1 MKKKA
6 FLMNGKRLLSFVL
19 AVLMVC
25 TLIPATDV
33 TKVYAAEGDTST
45 EPVIQGNGTKDDPY
59 QIGTADQLYWFAA
72 LLDGRDGI
80 TQNLNANAVLIA
92 DITVNEG
99 VLDADGNLASDTS
112 GFVTW
117 TPPCKDAGRSDKA
130 YQGTFDGKG
139 HTILGLYAP
148 DTTAKCAFIGS
159 CDGTIRN
166 LGITDSFF
174 GSSKTRQT
182 GTFVGY
188 GYPKCVIENC
198 FSTSVVEGD
207 EECGGIAAK
216 NTGTTKGCYFAGKIS
231 VNNYYSDAI
240 TTYGTKENCYYLD
253 TCGFKSVNSENDDRA
268 KTAEQFASGEV
279 CYLLNNGVTDGTQ
292 AWYQMID
299 NENPDA
305 FPKYEGLTIG
315 YDEANQRYFGYCSGE
330 HVWVKEKDIDPTCT
344 EGGYIVYKCSKCG
357 GTKTEPD
364 NGKPALGHSCTED
377 GRCTRCGSFQALQPK
392 NGDGT
397 AEDPYQLVNYSNLVW
412 FGQQVDSGALYINAI
427 LAADITANENL
438 LDADGNVK
446 GTPEYTWTP
455 ICNKSEFYQGTFD
468 GKGHTISGLYAP
480 DTSESKKCGFIGLCN
495 GTIKN
500 LGITDSFFGGS
511 GIFVG
516 TFVGNGS
523 GECVIE
529 NCFSSAVV
537 QADYLCG
544 GIAGMTYGTIRNCY
558 FAGKISVEDTSHNN
572 ENAIAN
578 DNNNHGTLENCY
590 YLDTCG
596 LTSERAKAKTAEQFA
611 SGEVCYLLNNGVTDG
626 TQAWF
631 QTINIEGGDDF
642 PKFHGLTVGYDEKK
656 TPKYF
661 NYCSGEHTWNS
672 EPVSVIAPTC
682 TDCGYNVY
690 KCSKCGAKKTESNG
704 EKALGHN
711 CSDDGI
717 CIRCG
722 SFQGVQPKNGDGTKE
737 NPYQLANYSNL
748 VWFGQQVDKGYNRI
762 NAILTADITAN
773 ENLLDA
779 EGNVTGTPAYIWTPI
794 CKAAN
799 SRTIYRGT
807 FDGNGHTISGLYVP
821 ELSSLDD
828 CGFFGRC
835 GGTIKNLG
843 ITDSLFEK
851 SISLNDCATGT
862 FVGHGDSLCIIENC
876 FSFSAIKGSKSSGGI
891 AGITSGTIRN
901 CYFAG
906 IFLRNGD
913 AIASEY
919 DNYGTLKNCYYL
931 DTCGMTSERAV
942 SKTAEQ
948 FASGEV
954 AFLLQ
959 DGQTDTVWG
968 QNLAEGESRQNYPVP
983 DGKFRVYY
991 NEIYTGCEGKPGD
1004 VTYAYSNDDLSHVYA
1019 EHTDADNDG
1028 RCDICSNFMDGI
1040 GAGLAGYSLILDGSV
1055 GVNFYMELSDA
1066 VLADDTAY
1074 MEFTLPSGEV
1084 SKVPLDK
1091 NNSEVISDKTYYK
1104 FKCQVNAAG
1113 MTDTIKA
1120 QLKSNAGNS
1129 KVYEYTVK
1137 EYSDYLFANKE
1148 NNVEFA
1154 KAYDLIKAMVNYGS
1168 YAQIYADYHTDRLAV
1183 GDKSD
1188 LTSVEDVTIGEEYKY
1203 TISGESVNANVTFAG
1218 ASLTL
1223 LSTTTLRMYFKL
1235 TDVDADNVTFTYHG
1249 IDFDKTKSG
1258 DYYYVDIVGI
1268 PADKLDD
1275 DCEVRVTVDNNTTF
1289 EVTYNPMAY
1298 CYNVINRETTETR
1311 TDALKNLIKAM
1322 VIYNQAADAYVA
1334 TIRR

>member
-139 HTILGLYAP
+139 HTIRGLYAP

-216 NTGTTKGCYFAGKIS
+216 NNGTTKGCYFAGKIS

-253 TCGFKSVNSENDDRA
+253 TCGFKAENDDRA

-537 QADYLCG
+537 QAAYLCG

-578 DNNNHGTLENCY
+578 DNNNHGTLE
-590 YLDTCG
+590 
-596 LTSERAKAKTAEQFA
+596 
-611 SGEVCYLLNNGVTDG
+611 
-626 TQAWF
+626 
-631 QTINIEGGDDF
+631 
-642 PKFHGLTVGYDEKK
+642 
-656 TPKYF
+656 
-661 NYCSGEHTWNS
+661 
-672 EPVSVIAPTC
+672 
-682 TDCGYNVY
+682 
-690 KCSKCGAKKTESNG
+690 
-704 EKALGHN
+704 
-711 CSDDGI
+711 
-717 CIRCG
+717 
-722 SFQGVQPKNGDGTKE
+722 
-737 NPYQLANYSNL
+737 
-748 VWFGQQVDKGYNRI
+748 
-762 NAILTADITAN
+762 
-773 ENLLDA
+773 
-779 EGNVTGTPAYIWTPI
+779 
-794 CKAAN
+794 
-799 SRTIYRGT
+799 
-807 FDGNGHTISGLYVP
+807 
-821 ELSSLDD
+821 
-828 CGFFGRC
+828 
-835 GGTIKNLG
+835 
-843 ITDSLFEK
+843 
-851 SISLNDCATGT
+851 
-862 FVGHGDSLCIIENC
+862 
-876 FSFSAIKGSKSSGGI
+876 
-891 AGITSGTIRN
+891 
-901 CYFAG
+901 
-906 IFLRNGD
+906 
-913 AIASEY
+913 
-919 DNYGTLKNCYYL
+919 NCYYL

>member
-611 SGEVCYLLNNGVTDG
+611 SGEV
-626 TQAWF
+626 
-631 QTINIEGGDDF
+631 
-642 PKFHGLTVGYDEKK
+642 
-656 TPKYF
+656 
-661 NYCSGEHTWNS
+661 
-672 EPVSVIAPTC
+672 
-682 TDCGYNVY
+682 
-690 KCSKCGAKKTESNG
+690 
-704 EKALGHN
+704 
-711 CSDDGI
+711 
-717 CIRCG
+717 
-722 SFQGVQPKNGDGTKE
+722 
-737 NPYQLANYSNL
+737 
-748 VWFGQQVDKGYNRI
+748 
-762 NAILTADITAN
+762 
-773 ENLLDA
+773 
-779 EGNVTGTPAYIWTPI
+779 
-794 CKAAN
+794 
-799 SRTIYRGT
+799 
-807 FDGNGHTISGLYVP
+807 
-821 ELSSLDD
+821 
-828 CGFFGRC
+828 
-835 GGTIKNLG
+835 
-843 ITDSLFEK
+843 
-851 SISLNDCATGT
+851 
-862 FVGHGDSLCIIENC
+862 
-876 FSFSAIKGSKSSGGI
+876 
-891 AGITSGTIRN
+891 
-901 CYFAG
+901 
-906 IFLRNGD
+906 
-913 AIASEY
+913 
-919 DNYGTLKNCYYL
+919 
-931 DTCGMTSERAV
+931 
-942 SKTAEQ
+942 
-948 FASGEV
+948 

>member
-139 HTILGLYAP
+139 HTIRGLYAP

-216 NTGTTKGCYFAGKIS
+216 NNGTTKGCYFAGKIS

-253 TCGFKSVNSENDDRA
+253 TCGFKAENDDRA

-523 GECVIE
+523 GKCVIE

-537 QADYLCG
+537 QAAYLCG
-544 GIAGMTYGTIRNCY
+544 EIAGMTYGTIRNCY

-596 LTSERAKAKTAEQFA
+596 LTSERAKA
-611 SGEVCYLLNNGVTDG
+611 
-626 TQAWF
+626 
-631 QTINIEGGDDF
+631 
-642 PKFHGLTVGYDEKK
+642 
-656 TPKYF
+656 
-661 NYCSGEHTWNS
+661 
-672 EPVSVIAPTC
+672 
-682 TDCGYNVY
+682 
-690 KCSKCGAKKTESNG
+690 
-704 EKALGHN
+704 
-711 CSDDGI
+711 
-717 CIRCG
+717 
-722 SFQGVQPKNGDGTKE
+722 
-737 NPYQLANYSNL
+737 
-748 VWFGQQVDKGYNRI
+748 
-762 NAILTADITAN
+762 
-773 ENLLDA
+773 
-779 EGNVTGTPAYIWTPI
+779 
-794 CKAAN
+794 
-799 SRTIYRGT
+799 
-807 FDGNGHTISGLYVP
+807 
-821 ELSSLDD
+821 
-828 CGFFGRC
+828 
-835 GGTIKNLG
+835 
-843 ITDSLFEK
+843 
-851 SISLNDCATGT
+851 
-862 FVGHGDSLCIIENC
+862 
-876 FSFSAIKGSKSSGGI
+876 
-891 AGITSGTIRN
+891 
-901 CYFAG
+901 
-906 IFLRNGD
+906 
-913 AIASEY
+913 
-919 DNYGTLKNCYYL
+919 
-931 DTCGMTSERAV
+931 
-942 SKTAEQ
+942 KTAEQ

-1258 DYYYVDIVGI
+1258 DYYYIDIVGI

>member
-99 VLDADGNLASDTS
+99 VLDADGNLVSDTS

-139 HTILGLYAP
+139 HTIRGLYAP

-216 NTGTTKGCYFAGKIS
+216 NNGTTKGCYFAGKIS

-516 TFVGNGS
+516 TFVGNGR

-537 QADYLCG
+537 QAAYLCG

-611 SGEVCYLLNNGVTDG
+611 SG
-626 TQAWF
+626 Q
-631 QTINIEGGDDF
+631 
-642 PKFHGLTVGYDEKK
+642 
-656 TPKYF
+656 
-661 NYCSGEHTWNS
+661 
-672 EPVSVIAPTC
+672 
-682 TDCGYNVY
+682 
-690 KCSKCGAKKTESNG
+690 
-704 EKALGHN
+704 
-711 CSDDGI
+711 
-717 CIRCG
+717 
-722 SFQGVQPKNGDGTKE
+722 
-737 NPYQLANYSNL
+737 
-748 VWFGQQVDKGYNRI
+748 
-762 NAILTADITAN
+762 
-773 ENLLDA
+773 
-779 EGNVTGTPAYIWTPI
+779 
-794 CKAAN
+794 
-799 SRTIYRGT
+799 
-807 FDGNGHTISGLYVP
+807 
-821 ELSSLDD
+821 
-828 CGFFGRC
+828 
-835 GGTIKNLG
+835 
-843 ITDSLFEK
+843 
-851 SISLNDCATGT
+851 
-862 FVGHGDSLCIIENC
+862 
-876 FSFSAIKGSKSSGGI
+876 
-891 AGITSGTIRN
+891 
-901 CYFAG
+901 
-906 IFLRNGD
+906 
-913 AIASEY
+913 
-919 DNYGTLKNCYYL
+919 
-931 DTCGMTSERAV
+931 
-942 SKTAEQ
+942 
-948 FASGEV
+948 V

>member
-139 HTILGLYAP
+139 HTIRGLYAP

-216 NTGTTKGCYFAGKIS
+216 NNGTTKGCYFAGKIS

-253 TCGFKSVNSENDDRA
+253 TCGFKAENDDRA

-523 GECVIE
+523 GKCVIE

-537 QADYLCG
+537 QAAYLCG

-596 LTSERAKAKTAEQFA
+596 LTSERAKA
-611 SGEVCYLLNNGVTDG
+611 
-626 TQAWF
+626 
-631 QTINIEGGDDF
+631 
-642 PKFHGLTVGYDEKK
+642 
-656 TPKYF
+656 
-661 NYCSGEHTWNS
+661 
-672 EPVSVIAPTC
+672 
-682 TDCGYNVY
+682 
-690 KCSKCGAKKTESNG
+690 
-704 EKALGHN
+704 
-711 CSDDGI
+711 
-717 CIRCG
+717 
-722 SFQGVQPKNGDGTKE
+722 
-737 NPYQLANYSNL
+737 
-748 VWFGQQVDKGYNRI
+748 
-762 NAILTADITAN
+762 
-773 ENLLDA
+773 
-779 EGNVTGTPAYIWTPI
+779 
-794 CKAAN
+794 
-799 SRTIYRGT
+799 
-807 FDGNGHTISGLYVP
+807 
-821 ELSSLDD
+821 
-828 CGFFGRC
+828 
-835 GGTIKNLG
+835 
-843 ITDSLFEK
+843 
-851 SISLNDCATGT
+851 
-862 FVGHGDSLCIIENC
+862 
-876 FSFSAIKGSKSSGGI
+876 
-891 AGITSGTIRN
+891 
-901 CYFAG
+901 
-906 IFLRNGD
+906 
-913 AIASEY
+913 
-919 DNYGTLKNCYYL
+919 
-931 DTCGMTSERAV
+931 
-942 SKTAEQ
+942 KTAEQ

-1203 TISGESVNANVTFAG
+1203 IISGESVNANVTFAG

>member
-139 HTILGLYAP
+139 HTIRGLYAP

-268 KTAEQFASGEV
+268 KSAEQFASGEV

-537 QADYLCG
+537 QAAYLCG

-596 LTSERAKAKTAEQFA
+596 LTSERAKA
-611 SGEVCYLLNNGVTDG
+611 
-626 TQAWF
+626 
-631 QTINIEGGDDF
+631 
-642 PKFHGLTVGYDEKK
+642 
-656 TPKYF
+656 
-661 NYCSGEHTWNS
+661 
-672 EPVSVIAPTC
+672 
-682 TDCGYNVY
+682 
-690 KCSKCGAKKTESNG
+690 
-704 EKALGHN
+704 
-711 CSDDGI
+711 
-717 CIRCG
+717 
-722 SFQGVQPKNGDGTKE
+722 
-737 NPYQLANYSNL
+737 
-748 VWFGQQVDKGYNRI
+748 
-762 NAILTADITAN
+762 
-773 ENLLDA
+773 
-779 EGNVTGTPAYIWTPI
+779 
-794 CKAAN
+794 
-799 SRTIYRGT
+799 
-807 FDGNGHTISGLYVP
+807 
-821 ELSSLDD
+821 
-828 CGFFGRC
+828 
-835 GGTIKNLG
+835 
-843 ITDSLFEK
+843 
-851 SISLNDCATGT
+851 
-862 FVGHGDSLCIIENC
+862 
-876 FSFSAIKGSKSSGGI
+876 
-891 AGITSGTIRN
+891 
-901 CYFAG
+901 
-906 IFLRNGD
+906 
-913 AIASEY
+913 
-919 DNYGTLKNCYYL
+919 
-931 DTCGMTSERAV
+931 
-942 SKTAEQ
+942 KTAEQ

-1040 GAGLAGYSLILDGSV
+1040 GAGLA
-1055 GVNFYMELSDA
+1055 
-1066 VLADDTAY
+1066 
-1074 MEFTLPSGEV
+1074 
-1084 SKVPLDK
+1084 
-1091 NNSEVISDKTYYK
+1091 
-1104 FKCQVNAAG
+1104 
-1113 MTDTIKA
+1113 
-1120 QLKSNAGNS
+1120 
-1129 KVYEYTVK
+1129 
-1137 EYSDYLFANKE
+1137 
-1148 NNVEFA
+1148 
-1154 KAYDLIKAMVNYGS
+1154 
-1168 YAQIYADYHTDRLAV
+1168 
-1183 GDKSD
+1183 
-1188 LTSVEDVTIGEEYKY
+1188 
-1203 TISGESVNANVTFAG
+1203 
-1218 ASLTL
+1218 
-1223 LSTTTLRMYFKL
+1223 
-1235 TDVDADNVTFTYHG
+1235 
-1249 IDFDKTKSG
+1249 
-1258 DYYYVDIVGI
+1258 
-1268 PADKLDD
+1268 
-1275 DCEVRVTVDNNTTF
+1275 
-1289 EVTYNPMAY
+1289 
-1298 CYNVINRETTETR
+1298 
-1311 TDALKNLIKAM
+1311 
-1322 VIYNQAADAYVA
+1322 
-1334 TIRR
+1334 

>member
-139 HTILGLYAP
+139 HTIRGLYAP

-516 TFVGNGS
+516 TFVGNGR

-537 QADYLCG
+537 QAAYLCG

-596 LTSERAKAKTAEQFA
+596 LTSERAKA
-611 SGEVCYLLNNGVTDG
+611 
-626 TQAWF
+626 
-631 QTINIEGGDDF
+631 
-642 PKFHGLTVGYDEKK
+642 
-656 TPKYF
+656 
-661 NYCSGEHTWNS
+661 
-672 EPVSVIAPTC
+672 
-682 TDCGYNVY
+682 
-690 KCSKCGAKKTESNG
+690 
-704 EKALGHN
+704 
-711 CSDDGI
+711 
-717 CIRCG
+717 
-722 SFQGVQPKNGDGTKE
+722 
-737 NPYQLANYSNL
+737 
-748 VWFGQQVDKGYNRI
+748 
-762 NAILTADITAN
+762 
-773 ENLLDA
+773 
-779 EGNVTGTPAYIWTPI
+779 
-794 CKAAN
+794 
-799 SRTIYRGT
+799 
-807 FDGNGHTISGLYVP
+807 
-821 ELSSLDD
+821 
-828 CGFFGRC
+828 
-835 GGTIKNLG
+835 
-843 ITDSLFEK
+843 
-851 SISLNDCATGT
+851 
-862 FVGHGDSLCIIENC
+862 
-876 FSFSAIKGSKSSGGI
+876 
-891 AGITSGTIRN
+891 
-901 CYFAG
+901 
-906 IFLRNGD
+906 
-913 AIASEY
+913 
-919 DNYGTLKNCYYL
+919 
-931 DTCGMTSERAV
+931 
-942 SKTAEQ
+942 KTAEQ

>member
-33 TKVYAAEGDTST
+33 TKVCAAEGDTST

-139 HTILGLYAP
+139 HTIRGLYAP

-159 CDGTIRN
+159 CDGAIRN

-240 TTYGTKENCYYLD
+240 ATYGTKENCYYLD
-253 TCGFKSVNSENDDRA
+253 TCGFTAENDDRA

-330 HVWVKEKDIDPTCT
+330 HVWVKEKDIAPTCT

-357 GTKTEPD
+357 GTKTESD

-392 NGDGT
+392 SGDGT

-537 QADYLCG
+537 QAGYLCG

-558 FAGKISVEDTSHNN
+558 FAGKISVEDTSRNN

-596 LTSERAKAKTAEQFA
+596 LTSERAKA
-611 SGEVCYLLNNGVTDG
+611 
-626 TQAWF
+626 
-631 QTINIEGGDDF
+631 
-642 PKFHGLTVGYDEKK
+642 
-656 TPKYF
+656 
-661 NYCSGEHTWNS
+661 
-672 EPVSVIAPTC
+672 
-682 TDCGYNVY
+682 
-690 KCSKCGAKKTESNG
+690 
-704 EKALGHN
+704 
-711 CSDDGI
+711 
-717 CIRCG
+717 
-722 SFQGVQPKNGDGTKE
+722 
-737 NPYQLANYSNL
+737 
-748 VWFGQQVDKGYNRI
+748 
-762 NAILTADITAN
+762 
-773 ENLLDA
+773 
-779 EGNVTGTPAYIWTPI
+779 
-794 CKAAN
+794 
-799 SRTIYRGT
+799 
-807 FDGNGHTISGLYVP
+807 
-821 ELSSLDD
+821 
-828 CGFFGRC
+828 
-835 GGTIKNLG
+835 
-843 ITDSLFEK
+843 
-851 SISLNDCATGT
+851 
-862 FVGHGDSLCIIENC
+862 
-876 FSFSAIKGSKSSGGI
+876 
-891 AGITSGTIRN
+891 
-901 CYFAG
+901 
-906 IFLRNGD
+906 
-913 AIASEY
+913 
-919 DNYGTLKNCYYL
+919 
-931 DTCGMTSERAV
+931 
-942 SKTAEQ
+942 KTAEQ

-1154 KAYDLIKAMVNYGS
+1154 KSYDLIKAMVNYGS

>member
-139 HTILGLYAP
+139 HTIRGLYAP

-240 TTYGTKENCYYLD
+240 ATYGTKENCYYLD
-253 TCGFKSVNSENDDRA
+253 TCGFTAENDDRA

-364 NGKPALGHSCTED
+364 NGKPALGHSCRED

-537 QADYLCG
+537 QAAYLCG

-558 FAGKISVEDTSHNN
+558 FAGKISVEDTSRNN

-596 LTSERAKAKTAEQFA
+596 LTSERA
-611 SGEVCYLLNNGVTDG
+611 G
-626 TQAWF
+626 
-631 QTINIEGGDDF
+631 
-642 PKFHGLTVGYDEKK
+642 
-656 TPKYF
+656 
-661 NYCSGEHTWNS
+661 
-672 EPVSVIAPTC
+672 
-682 TDCGYNVY
+682 
-690 KCSKCGAKKTESNG
+690 
-704 EKALGHN
+704 
-711 CSDDGI
+711 
-717 CIRCG
+717 
-722 SFQGVQPKNGDGTKE
+722 
-737 NPYQLANYSNL
+737 
-748 VWFGQQVDKGYNRI
+748 
-762 NAILTADITAN
+762 
-773 ENLLDA
+773 
-779 EGNVTGTPAYIWTPI
+779 
-794 CKAAN
+794 
-799 SRTIYRGT
+799 
-807 FDGNGHTISGLYVP
+807 
-821 ELSSLDD
+821 
-828 CGFFGRC
+828 
-835 GGTIKNLG
+835 
-843 ITDSLFEK
+843 
-851 SISLNDCATGT
+851 
-862 FVGHGDSLCIIENC
+862 
-876 FSFSAIKGSKSSGGI
+876 
-891 AGITSGTIRN
+891 
-901 CYFAG
+901 
-906 IFLRNGD
+906 
-913 AIASEY
+913 
-919 DNYGTLKNCYYL
+919 
-931 DTCGMTSERAV
+931 

-1311 TDALKNLIKAM
+1311 TYALKNLIKAM

>member
-279 CYLLNNGVTDGTQ
+279 CYLLNNGVMDGTQ

-596 LTSERAKAKTAEQFA
+596 LTSERA
-611 SGEVCYLLNNGVTDG
+611 G
-626 TQAWF
+626 
-631 QTINIEGGDDF
+631 
-642 PKFHGLTVGYDEKK
+642 
-656 TPKYF
+656 
-661 NYCSGEHTWNS
+661 
-672 EPVSVIAPTC
+672 
-682 TDCGYNVY
+682 
-690 KCSKCGAKKTESNG
+690 
-704 EKALGHN
+704 
-711 CSDDGI
+711 
-717 CIRCG
+717 
-722 SFQGVQPKNGDGTKE
+722 
-737 NPYQLANYSNL
+737 
-748 VWFGQQVDKGYNRI
+748 
-762 NAILTADITAN
+762 
-773 ENLLDA
+773 
-779 EGNVTGTPAYIWTPI
+779 
-794 CKAAN
+794 
-799 SRTIYRGT
+799 
-807 FDGNGHTISGLYVP
+807 
-821 ELSSLDD
+821 
-828 CGFFGRC
+828 
-835 GGTIKNLG
+835 
-843 ITDSLFEK
+843 
-851 SISLNDCATGT
+851 
-862 FVGHGDSLCIIENC
+862 
-876 FSFSAIKGSKSSGGI
+876 
-891 AGITSGTIRN
+891 
-901 CYFAG
+901 
-906 IFLRNGD
+906 
-913 AIASEY
+913 
-919 DNYGTLKNCYYL
+919 
-931 DTCGMTSERAV
+931 

>member
-139 HTILGLYAP
+139 HTIRGLYAP

-268 KTAEQFASGEV
+268 KSAEQFASGEV

-537 QADYLCG
+537 QAAYLCG

-596 LTSERAKAKTAEQFA
+596 LTSERAKA
-611 SGEVCYLLNNGVTDG
+611 
-626 TQAWF
+626 
-631 QTINIEGGDDF
+631 
-642 PKFHGLTVGYDEKK
+642 
-656 TPKYF
+656 
-661 NYCSGEHTWNS
+661 
-672 EPVSVIAPTC
+672 
-682 TDCGYNVY
+682 
-690 KCSKCGAKKTESNG
+690 
-704 EKALGHN
+704 
-711 CSDDGI
+711 
-717 CIRCG
+717 
-722 SFQGVQPKNGDGTKE
+722 
-737 NPYQLANYSNL
+737 
-748 VWFGQQVDKGYNRI
+748 
-762 NAILTADITAN
+762 
-773 ENLLDA
+773 
-779 EGNVTGTPAYIWTPI
+779 
-794 CKAAN
+794 
-799 SRTIYRGT
+799 
-807 FDGNGHTISGLYVP
+807 
-821 ELSSLDD
+821 
-828 CGFFGRC
+828 
-835 GGTIKNLG
+835 
-843 ITDSLFEK
+843 
-851 SISLNDCATGT
+851 
-862 FVGHGDSLCIIENC
+862 
-876 FSFSAIKGSKSSGGI
+876 
-891 AGITSGTIRN
+891 
-901 CYFAG
+901 
-906 IFLRNGD
+906 
-913 AIASEY
+913 
-919 DNYGTLKNCYYL
+919 
-931 DTCGMTSERAV
+931 
-942 SKTAEQ
+942 KTAEQ

-1311 TDALKNLIKAM
+1311 TDTLKNLIKAM

>member
-1 MKKKA
+1 
-6 FLMNGKRLLSFVL
+6 MNGKRLLSFVL

-139 HTILGLYAP
+139 HTIRGLYAP

-216 NTGTTKGCYFAGKIS
+216 NNGTTKGCYFAGKIS

-253 TCGFKSVNSENDDRA
+253 TCGFKAENDDRA

-537 QADYLCG
+537 QAAYLCG

-596 LTSERAKAKTAEQFA
+596 LTSERAKA
-611 SGEVCYLLNNGVTDG
+611 
-626 TQAWF
+626 
-631 QTINIEGGDDF
+631 
-642 PKFHGLTVGYDEKK
+642 
-656 TPKYF
+656 
-661 NYCSGEHTWNS
+661 
-672 EPVSVIAPTC
+672 
-682 TDCGYNVY
+682 
-690 KCSKCGAKKTESNG
+690 
-704 EKALGHN
+704 
-711 CSDDGI
+711 
-717 CIRCG
+717 
-722 SFQGVQPKNGDGTKE
+722 
-737 NPYQLANYSNL
+737 
-748 VWFGQQVDKGYNRI
+748 
-762 NAILTADITAN
+762 
-773 ENLLDA
+773 
-779 EGNVTGTPAYIWTPI
+779 
-794 CKAAN
+794 
-799 SRTIYRGT
+799 
-807 FDGNGHTISGLYVP
+807 
-821 ELSSLDD
+821 
-828 CGFFGRC
+828 
-835 GGTIKNLG
+835 
-843 ITDSLFEK
+843 
-851 SISLNDCATGT
+851 
-862 FVGHGDSLCIIENC
+862 
-876 FSFSAIKGSKSSGGI
+876 
-891 AGITSGTIRN
+891 
-901 CYFAG
+901 
-906 IFLRNGD
+906 
-913 AIASEY
+913 
-919 DNYGTLKNCYYL
+919 
-931 DTCGMTSERAV
+931 
-942 SKTAEQ
+942 KTAEQ

-1203 TISGESVNANVTFAG
+1203 IISGESVNANVTFAG

>member
-33 TKVYAAEGDTST
+33 TKVCAAEGDTST

-139 HTILGLYAP
+139 HTIRGLYAP

-159 CDGTIRN
+159 CDGAIRN

-240 TTYGTKENCYYLD
+240 ATYGTKENCYYLD
-253 TCGFKSVNSENDDRA
+253 TCGFTAENDDRA

-537 QADYLCG
+537 QAGYLCG

-558 FAGKISVEDTSHNN
+558 FAGKISVEDTSRNN

-596 LTSERAKAKTAEQFA
+596 LTSERA
-611 SGEVCYLLNNGVTDG
+611 
-626 TQAWF
+626 
-631 QTINIEGGDDF
+631 
-642 PKFHGLTVGYDEKK
+642 
-656 TPKYF
+656 
-661 NYCSGEHTWNS
+661 
-672 EPVSVIAPTC
+672 
-682 TDCGYNVY
+682 
-690 KCSKCGAKKTESNG
+690 
-704 EKALGHN
+704 
-711 CSDDGI
+711 
-717 CIRCG
+717 
-722 SFQGVQPKNGDGTKE
+722 
-737 NPYQLANYSNL
+737 
-748 VWFGQQVDKGYNRI
+748 
-762 NAILTADITAN
+762 
-773 ENLLDA
+773 
-779 EGNVTGTPAYIWTPI
+779 
-794 CKAAN
+794 
-799 SRTIYRGT
+799 
-807 FDGNGHTISGLYVP
+807 
-821 ELSSLDD
+821 
-828 CGFFGRC
+828 
-835 GGTIKNLG
+835 
-843 ITDSLFEK
+843 
-851 SISLNDCATGT
+851 
-862 FVGHGDSLCIIENC
+862 
-876 FSFSAIKGSKSSGGI
+876 
-891 AGITSGTIRN
+891 
-901 CYFAG
+901 
-906 IFLRNGD
+906 
-913 AIASEY
+913 
-919 DNYGTLKNCYYL
+919 
-931 DTCGMTSERAV
+931 V

-959 DGQTDTVWG
+959 DGHTDTVWG

>member
-139 HTILGLYAP
+139 HTIRGLYAP

-268 KTAEQFASGEV
+268 KSAEQFASGEV

-537 QADYLCG
+537 QAAYLCG

-558 FAGKISVEDTSHNN
+558 FAGKISVEDTSRNN

-596 LTSERAKAKTAEQFA
+596 
-611 SGEVCYLLNNGVTDG
+611 
-626 TQAWF
+626 
-631 QTINIEGGDDF
+631 
-642 PKFHGLTVGYDEKK
+642 
-656 TPKYF
+656 
-661 NYCSGEHTWNS
+661 
-672 EPVSVIAPTC
+672 
-682 TDCGYNVY
+682 
-690 KCSKCGAKKTESNG
+690 
-704 EKALGHN
+704 
-711 CSDDGI
+711 
-717 CIRCG
+717 
-722 SFQGVQPKNGDGTKE
+722 
-737 NPYQLANYSNL
+737 
-748 VWFGQQVDKGYNRI
+748 
-762 NAILTADITAN
+762 
-773 ENLLDA
+773 
-779 EGNVTGTPAYIWTPI
+779 
-794 CKAAN
+794 
-799 SRTIYRGT
+799 
-807 FDGNGHTISGLYVP
+807 
-821 ELSSLDD
+821 
-828 CGFFGRC
+828 
-835 GGTIKNLG
+835 
-843 ITDSLFEK
+843 
-851 SISLNDCATGT
+851 
-862 FVGHGDSLCIIENC
+862 
-876 FSFSAIKGSKSSGGI
+876 
-891 AGITSGTIRN
+891 
-901 CYFAG
+901 
-906 IFLRNGD
+906 
-913 AIASEY
+913 
-919 DNYGTLKNCYYL
+919 
-931 DTCGMTSERAV
+931 MTSERAV
-942 SKTAEQ
+942 SKTSEQ

>member
-139 HTILGLYAP
+139 HTIRGLYAP

-216 NTGTTKGCYFAGKIS
+216 NNGTTKGCYFAGKIS

-240 TTYGTKENCYYLD
+240 ATYGTKENCYYLD
-253 TCGFKSVNSENDDRA
+253 TCGFTAENDDRA

-315 YDEANQRYFGYCSGE
+315 YDEADQRYFGYCSGE
-330 HVWVKEKDIDPTCT
+330 HLWVKEKDIAPTCT

-357 GTKTEPD
+357 GTKTESD

-392 NGDGT
+392 SGDGT

-537 QADYLCG
+537 QAAYLCG

-558 FAGKISVEDTSHNN
+558 FAGKISVEDTSRNN

-611 SGEVCYLLNNGVTDG
+611 SGEV
-626 TQAWF
+626 
-631 QTINIEGGDDF
+631 
-642 PKFHGLTVGYDEKK
+642 
-656 TPKYF
+656 
-661 NYCSGEHTWNS
+661 
-672 EPVSVIAPTC
+672 
-682 TDCGYNVY
+682 
-690 KCSKCGAKKTESNG
+690 
-704 EKALGHN
+704 
-711 CSDDGI
+711 
-717 CIRCG
+717 
-722 SFQGVQPKNGDGTKE
+722 
-737 NPYQLANYSNL
+737 
-748 VWFGQQVDKGYNRI
+748 
-762 NAILTADITAN
+762 
-773 ENLLDA
+773 
-779 EGNVTGTPAYIWTPI
+779 
-794 CKAAN
+794 
-799 SRTIYRGT
+799 
-807 FDGNGHTISGLYVP
+807 
-821 ELSSLDD
+821 
-828 CGFFGRC
+828 
-835 GGTIKNLG
+835 
-843 ITDSLFEK
+843 
-851 SISLNDCATGT
+851 
-862 FVGHGDSLCIIENC
+862 
-876 FSFSAIKGSKSSGGI
+876 
-891 AGITSGTIRN
+891 
-901 CYFAG
+901 
-906 IFLRNGD
+906 
-913 AIASEY
+913 
-919 DNYGTLKNCYYL
+919 
-931 DTCGMTSERAV
+931 
-942 SKTAEQ
+942 
-948 FASGEV
+948 

-959 DGQTDTVWG
+959 DGQTGTVWG

>member
-139 HTILGLYAP
+139 HTIRGLYAP

-159 CDGTIRN
+159 CDGAIRN

-216 NTGTTKGCYFAGKIS
+216 NNGTTKGCYFAGKIS

-253 TCGFKSVNSENDDRA
+253 TCGFKAENDDRA

-516 TFVGNGS
+516 TFVGNGR

-537 QADYLCG
+537 QAAYLCG

-596 LTSERAKAKTAEQFA
+596 LTSERAKA
-611 SGEVCYLLNNGVTDG
+611 
-626 TQAWF
+626 
-631 QTINIEGGDDF
+631 
-642 PKFHGLTVGYDEKK
+642 
-656 TPKYF
+656 
-661 NYCSGEHTWNS
+661 
-672 EPVSVIAPTC
+672 
-682 TDCGYNVY
+682 
-690 KCSKCGAKKTESNG
+690 
-704 EKALGHN
+704 
-711 CSDDGI
+711 
-717 CIRCG
+717 
-722 SFQGVQPKNGDGTKE
+722 
-737 NPYQLANYSNL
+737 
-748 VWFGQQVDKGYNRI
+748 
-762 NAILTADITAN
+762 
-773 ENLLDA
+773 
-779 EGNVTGTPAYIWTPI
+779 
-794 CKAAN
+794 
-799 SRTIYRGT
+799 
-807 FDGNGHTISGLYVP
+807 
-821 ELSSLDD
+821 
-828 CGFFGRC
+828 
-835 GGTIKNLG
+835 
-843 ITDSLFEK
+843 
-851 SISLNDCATGT
+851 
-862 FVGHGDSLCIIENC
+862 
-876 FSFSAIKGSKSSGGI
+876 
-891 AGITSGTIRN
+891 
-901 CYFAG
+901 
-906 IFLRNGD
+906 
-913 AIASEY
+913 
-919 DNYGTLKNCYYL
+919 
-931 DTCGMTSERAV
+931 
-942 SKTAEQ
+942 KTAEQ

>member
-268 KTAEQFASGEV
+268 KSAEQFASGEV

-537 QADYLCG
+537 QAAYLCG

-558 FAGKISVEDTSHNN
+558 FAGKISVEDTSRNN

-596 LTSERAKAKTAEQFA
+596 
-611 SGEVCYLLNNGVTDG
+611 
-626 TQAWF
+626 
-631 QTINIEGGDDF
+631 
-642 PKFHGLTVGYDEKK
+642 
-656 TPKYF
+656 
-661 NYCSGEHTWNS
+661 
-672 EPVSVIAPTC
+672 
-682 TDCGYNVY
+682 
-690 KCSKCGAKKTESNG
+690 
-704 EKALGHN
+704 
-711 CSDDGI
+711 
-717 CIRCG
+717 
-722 SFQGVQPKNGDGTKE
+722 
-737 NPYQLANYSNL
+737 
-748 VWFGQQVDKGYNRI
+748 
-762 NAILTADITAN
+762 
-773 ENLLDA
+773 
-779 EGNVTGTPAYIWTPI
+779 
-794 CKAAN
+794 
-799 SRTIYRGT
+799 
-807 FDGNGHTISGLYVP
+807 
-821 ELSSLDD
+821 
-828 CGFFGRC
+828 
-835 GGTIKNLG
+835 
-843 ITDSLFEK
+843 
-851 SISLNDCATGT
+851 
-862 FVGHGDSLCIIENC
+862 
-876 FSFSAIKGSKSSGGI
+876 
-891 AGITSGTIRN
+891 
-901 CYFAG
+901 
-906 IFLRNGD
+906 
-913 AIASEY
+913 
-919 DNYGTLKNCYYL
+919 
-931 DTCGMTSERAV
+931 MTSERAV
-942 SKTAEQ
+942 SKTSEQ

>member
-25 TLIPATDV
+25 TLIPAIDV

-139 HTILGLYAP
+139 HTIRGLYAP

-159 CDGTIRN
+159 SDGTIRN

-216 NTGTTKGCYFAGKIS
+216 NNGTTKGCYFAGKIS

-253 TCGFKSVNSENDDRA
+253 TCGFKAENDDRA

-516 TFVGNGS
+516 TFVGNGR

-537 QADYLCG
+537 QAAYLCG

-596 LTSERAKAKTAEQFA
+596 LTSERAKA
-611 SGEVCYLLNNGVTDG
+611 
-626 TQAWF
+626 
-631 QTINIEGGDDF
+631 
-642 PKFHGLTVGYDEKK
+642 
-656 TPKYF
+656 
-661 NYCSGEHTWNS
+661 
-672 EPVSVIAPTC
+672 
-682 TDCGYNVY
+682 
-690 KCSKCGAKKTESNG
+690 
-704 EKALGHN
+704 
-711 CSDDGI
+711 
-717 CIRCG
+717 
-722 SFQGVQPKNGDGTKE
+722 
-737 NPYQLANYSNL
+737 
-748 VWFGQQVDKGYNRI
+748 
-762 NAILTADITAN
+762 
-773 ENLLDA
+773 
-779 EGNVTGTPAYIWTPI
+779 
-794 CKAAN
+794 
-799 SRTIYRGT
+799 
-807 FDGNGHTISGLYVP
+807 
-821 ELSSLDD
+821 
-828 CGFFGRC
+828 
-835 GGTIKNLG
+835 
-843 ITDSLFEK
+843 
-851 SISLNDCATGT
+851 
-862 FVGHGDSLCIIENC
+862 
-876 FSFSAIKGSKSSGGI
+876 
-891 AGITSGTIRN
+891 
-901 CYFAG
+901 
-906 IFLRNGD
+906 
-913 AIASEY
+913 
-919 DNYGTLKNCYYL
+919 
-931 DTCGMTSERAV
+931 
-942 SKTAEQ
+942 KTAEQ

-1040 GAGLAGYSLILDGSV
+1040 GAELAGYSLILDGSV

>member
-25 TLIPATDV
+25 TLIPAIDV

-139 HTILGLYAP
+139 HTIRGLYAP

-159 CDGTIRN
+159 SDGTIRN

-216 NTGTTKGCYFAGKIS
+216 NNGTTKGCYFAGKIS

-253 TCGFKSVNSENDDRA
+253 TCGFKAENDDRA

-516 TFVGNGS
+516 TFVGNGR

-537 QADYLCG
+537 QAGYLCG

-558 FAGKISVEDTSHNN
+558 FAGKISVEDTSRNN

-596 LTSERAKAKTAEQFA
+596 LTSERAKA
-611 SGEVCYLLNNGVTDG
+611 
-626 TQAWF
+626 
-631 QTINIEGGDDF
+631 
-642 PKFHGLTVGYDEKK
+642 
-656 TPKYF
+656 
-661 NYCSGEHTWNS
+661 
-672 EPVSVIAPTC
+672 
-682 TDCGYNVY
+682 
-690 KCSKCGAKKTESNG
+690 
-704 EKALGHN
+704 
-711 CSDDGI
+711 
-717 CIRCG
+717 
-722 SFQGVQPKNGDGTKE
+722 
-737 NPYQLANYSNL
+737 
-748 VWFGQQVDKGYNRI
+748 
-762 NAILTADITAN
+762 
-773 ENLLDA
+773 
-779 EGNVTGTPAYIWTPI
+779 
-794 CKAAN
+794 
-799 SRTIYRGT
+799 
-807 FDGNGHTISGLYVP
+807 
-821 ELSSLDD
+821 
-828 CGFFGRC
+828 
-835 GGTIKNLG
+835 
-843 ITDSLFEK
+843 
-851 SISLNDCATGT
+851 
-862 FVGHGDSLCIIENC
+862 
-876 FSFSAIKGSKSSGGI
+876 
-891 AGITSGTIRN
+891 
-901 CYFAG
+901 
-906 IFLRNGD
+906 
-913 AIASEY
+913 
-919 DNYGTLKNCYYL
+919 
-931 DTCGMTSERAV
+931 
-942 SKTAEQ
+942 KTAEQ

>member
-139 HTILGLYAP
+139 HTIRGLYAP

-268 KTAEQFASGEV
+268 KSAEQFASGEV

-537 QADYLCG
+537 QAAYLCG

-596 LTSERAKAKTAEQFA
+596 LTSERAKA
-611 SGEVCYLLNNGVTDG
+611 
-626 TQAWF
+626 
-631 QTINIEGGDDF
+631 
-642 PKFHGLTVGYDEKK
+642 
-656 TPKYF
+656 
-661 NYCSGEHTWNS
+661 
-672 EPVSVIAPTC
+672 
-682 TDCGYNVY
+682 
-690 KCSKCGAKKTESNG
+690 
-704 EKALGHN
+704 
-711 CSDDGI
+711 
-717 CIRCG
+717 
-722 SFQGVQPKNGDGTKE
+722 
-737 NPYQLANYSNL
+737 
-748 VWFGQQVDKGYNRI
+748 
-762 NAILTADITAN
+762 
-773 ENLLDA
+773 
-779 EGNVTGTPAYIWTPI
+779 
-794 CKAAN
+794 
-799 SRTIYRGT
+799 
-807 FDGNGHTISGLYVP
+807 
-821 ELSSLDD
+821 
-828 CGFFGRC
+828 
-835 GGTIKNLG
+835 
-843 ITDSLFEK
+843 
-851 SISLNDCATGT
+851 
-862 FVGHGDSLCIIENC
+862 
-876 FSFSAIKGSKSSGGI
+876 
-891 AGITSGTIRN
+891 
-901 CYFAG
+901 
-906 IFLRNGD
+906 
-913 AIASEY
+913 
-919 DNYGTLKNCYYL
+919 
-931 DTCGMTSERAV
+931 
-942 SKTAEQ
+942 KTAEQ

>member
-139 HTILGLYAP
+139 HTIRGLYAP

-240 TTYGTKENCYYLD
+240 ATYGTKENCYYLD

-268 KTAEQFASGEV
+268 KSAEQFASGEV

-357 GTKTEPD
+357 GTKTESD

-392 NGDGT
+392 SGDGT

-537 QADYLCG
+537 QAGYLCG

-558 FAGKISVEDTSHNN
+558 FAGKISVEDTSRNN

-578 DNNNHGTLENCY
+578 DNNNHGTLE
-590 YLDTCG
+590 
-596 LTSERAKAKTAEQFA
+596 
-611 SGEVCYLLNNGVTDG
+611 
-626 TQAWF
+626 
-631 QTINIEGGDDF
+631 
-642 PKFHGLTVGYDEKK
+642 
-656 TPKYF
+656 
-661 NYCSGEHTWNS
+661 
-672 EPVSVIAPTC
+672 
-682 TDCGYNVY
+682 
-690 KCSKCGAKKTESNG
+690 
-704 EKALGHN
+704 
-711 CSDDGI
+711 
-717 CIRCG
+717 
-722 SFQGVQPKNGDGTKE
+722 
-737 NPYQLANYSNL
+737 
-748 VWFGQQVDKGYNRI
+748 
-762 NAILTADITAN
+762 
-773 ENLLDA
+773 
-779 EGNVTGTPAYIWTPI
+779 
-794 CKAAN
+794 
-799 SRTIYRGT
+799 
-807 FDGNGHTISGLYVP
+807 
-821 ELSSLDD
+821 
-828 CGFFGRC
+828 
-835 GGTIKNLG
+835 
-843 ITDSLFEK
+843 
-851 SISLNDCATGT
+851 
-862 FVGHGDSLCIIENC
+862 
-876 FSFSAIKGSKSSGGI
+876 
-891 AGITSGTIRN
+891 
-901 CYFAG
+901 
-906 IFLRNGD
+906 
-913 AIASEY
+913 
-919 DNYGTLKNCYYL
+919 NCYYL

>member
-139 HTILGLYAP
+139 HTIRGLYAP

-216 NTGTTKGCYFAGKIS
+216 NNGTTKGCYFAGKIS

-516 TFVGNGS
+516 TFVGNGR

-537 QADYLCG
+537 QAAYLCG

-596 LTSERAKAKTAEQFA
+596 LTSERAKA
-611 SGEVCYLLNNGVTDG
+611 
-626 TQAWF
+626 
-631 QTINIEGGDDF
+631 
-642 PKFHGLTVGYDEKK
+642 
-656 TPKYF
+656 
-661 NYCSGEHTWNS
+661 
-672 EPVSVIAPTC
+672 
-682 TDCGYNVY
+682 
-690 KCSKCGAKKTESNG
+690 
-704 EKALGHN
+704 
-711 CSDDGI
+711 
-717 CIRCG
+717 
-722 SFQGVQPKNGDGTKE
+722 
-737 NPYQLANYSNL
+737 
-748 VWFGQQVDKGYNRI
+748 
-762 NAILTADITAN
+762 
-773 ENLLDA
+773 
-779 EGNVTGTPAYIWTPI
+779 
-794 CKAAN
+794 
-799 SRTIYRGT
+799 
-807 FDGNGHTISGLYVP
+807 
-821 ELSSLDD
+821 
-828 CGFFGRC
+828 
-835 GGTIKNLG
+835 
-843 ITDSLFEK
+843 
-851 SISLNDCATGT
+851 
-862 FVGHGDSLCIIENC
+862 
-876 FSFSAIKGSKSSGGI
+876 
-891 AGITSGTIRN
+891 
-901 CYFAG
+901 
-906 IFLRNGD
+906 
-913 AIASEY
+913 
-919 DNYGTLKNCYYL
+919 
-931 DTCGMTSERAV
+931 
-942 SKTAEQ
+942 KTAEQ

>member
-33 TKVYAAEGDTST
+33 TKVCAAEGDTST

-139 HTILGLYAP
+139 HTIRGLYAP

-159 CDGTIRN
+159 CDGAIRN

-240 TTYGTKENCYYLD
+240 ATYGTKENCYYLD
-253 TCGFKSVNSENDDRA
+253 TCGFTAENDDRA

-377 GRCTRCGSFQALQPK
+377 GRCTSCGSFQALQPK

-537 QADYLCG
+537 QAGYLCG

-558 FAGKISVEDTSHNN
+558 FAGKISVEDTSRNN

-596 LTSERAKAKTAEQFA
+596 LTSERA
-611 SGEVCYLLNNGVTDG
+611 G
-626 TQAWF
+626 
-631 QTINIEGGDDF
+631 
-642 PKFHGLTVGYDEKK
+642 
-656 TPKYF
+656 
-661 NYCSGEHTWNS
+661 
-672 EPVSVIAPTC
+672 
-682 TDCGYNVY
+682 
-690 KCSKCGAKKTESNG
+690 
-704 EKALGHN
+704 
-711 CSDDGI
+711 
-717 CIRCG
+717 
-722 SFQGVQPKNGDGTKE
+722 
-737 NPYQLANYSNL
+737 
-748 VWFGQQVDKGYNRI
+748 
-762 NAILTADITAN
+762 
-773 ENLLDA
+773 
-779 EGNVTGTPAYIWTPI
+779 
-794 CKAAN
+794 
-799 SRTIYRGT
+799 
-807 FDGNGHTISGLYVP
+807 
-821 ELSSLDD
+821 
-828 CGFFGRC
+828 
-835 GGTIKNLG
+835 
-843 ITDSLFEK
+843 
-851 SISLNDCATGT
+851 
-862 FVGHGDSLCIIENC
+862 
-876 FSFSAIKGSKSSGGI
+876 
-891 AGITSGTIRN
+891 
-901 CYFAG
+901 
-906 IFLRNGD
+906 
-913 AIASEY
+913 
-919 DNYGTLKNCYYL
+919 
-931 DTCGMTSERAV
+931 

>member
-139 HTILGLYAP
+139 HTIRGLYAP

-159 CDGTIRN
+159 CDGAIRN

-240 TTYGTKENCYYLD
+240 ATYGTKENCYYLD
-253 TCGFKSVNSENDDRA
+253 TCGFTAENDDRA

-315 YDEANQRYFGYCSGE
+315 YDEADQRYFGYCSGE
-330 HVWVKEKDIDPTCT
+330 HLWVKEKDIAPTCT

-357 GTKTEPD
+357 GTKTESD

-392 NGDGT
+392 SGDGT

-537 QADYLCG
+537 QAAYLCG

-558 FAGKISVEDTSHNN
+558 FAGKISVEDTSRNN

-596 LTSERAKAKTAEQFA
+596 LTSERAKA
-611 SGEVCYLLNNGVTDG
+611 
-626 TQAWF
+626 
-631 QTINIEGGDDF
+631 
-642 PKFHGLTVGYDEKK
+642 
-656 TPKYF
+656 
-661 NYCSGEHTWNS
+661 
-672 EPVSVIAPTC
+672 
-682 TDCGYNVY
+682 
-690 KCSKCGAKKTESNG
+690 
-704 EKALGHN
+704 
-711 CSDDGI
+711 
-717 CIRCG
+717 
-722 SFQGVQPKNGDGTKE
+722 
-737 NPYQLANYSNL
+737 
-748 VWFGQQVDKGYNRI
+748 
-762 NAILTADITAN
+762 
-773 ENLLDA
+773 
-779 EGNVTGTPAYIWTPI
+779 
-794 CKAAN
+794 
-799 SRTIYRGT
+799 
-807 FDGNGHTISGLYVP
+807 
-821 ELSSLDD
+821 
-828 CGFFGRC
+828 
-835 GGTIKNLG
+835 
-843 ITDSLFEK
+843 
-851 SISLNDCATGT
+851 
-862 FVGHGDSLCIIENC
+862 
-876 FSFSAIKGSKSSGGI
+876 
-891 AGITSGTIRN
+891 
-901 CYFAG
+901 
-906 IFLRNGD
+906 
-913 AIASEY
+913 
-919 DNYGTLKNCYYL
+919 
-931 DTCGMTSERAV
+931 
-942 SKTAEQ
+942 KTAEQ

>member
-139 HTILGLYAP
+139 HTIRGLYAP

-216 NTGTTKGCYFAGKIS
+216 NNGTTKGCYFAGKIS

-253 TCGFKSVNSENDDRA
+253 TCGFKAENDDRA

-523 GECVIE
+523 GKCVIE

-537 QADYLCG
+537 QAAYLCG

-578 DNNNHGTLENCY
+578 DNNNHGTLE
-590 YLDTCG
+590 
-596 LTSERAKAKTAEQFA
+596 
-611 SGEVCYLLNNGVTDG
+611 
-626 TQAWF
+626 
-631 QTINIEGGDDF
+631 
-642 PKFHGLTVGYDEKK
+642 
-656 TPKYF
+656 
-661 NYCSGEHTWNS
+661 
-672 EPVSVIAPTC
+672 
-682 TDCGYNVY
+682 
-690 KCSKCGAKKTESNG
+690 
-704 EKALGHN
+704 
-711 CSDDGI
+711 
-717 CIRCG
+717 
-722 SFQGVQPKNGDGTKE
+722 
-737 NPYQLANYSNL
+737 
-748 VWFGQQVDKGYNRI
+748 
-762 NAILTADITAN
+762 
-773 ENLLDA
+773 
-779 EGNVTGTPAYIWTPI
+779 
-794 CKAAN
+794 
-799 SRTIYRGT
+799 
-807 FDGNGHTISGLYVP
+807 
-821 ELSSLDD
+821 
-828 CGFFGRC
+828 
-835 GGTIKNLG
+835 
-843 ITDSLFEK
+843 
-851 SISLNDCATGT
+851 
-862 FVGHGDSLCIIENC
+862 
-876 FSFSAIKGSKSSGGI
+876 
-891 AGITSGTIRN
+891 
-901 CYFAG
+901 
-906 IFLRNGD
+906 
-913 AIASEY
+913 
-919 DNYGTLKNCYYL
+919 NCYYL

>member
-33 TKVYAAEGDTST
+33 TKVCAAEGDTST

-139 HTILGLYAP
+139 HTIRGLYAP

-159 CDGTIRN
+159 CDGAIRN

-240 TTYGTKENCYYLD
+240 ATYGTKENCYYLD
-253 TCGFKSVNSENDDRA
+253 TCGFTAENDDRA

-315 YDEANQRYFGYCSGE
+315 YDEADQRYFGYCSGE
-330 HVWVKEKDIDPTCT
+330 HLWVKEKDIAPTCT

-357 GTKTEPD
+357 GTKTESD

-392 NGDGT
+392 SGDGT

-537 QADYLCG
+537 QAAYLCG

-558 FAGKISVEDTSHNN
+558 FAGKISVEDTSRNN

-596 LTSERAKAKTAEQFA
+596 LTSERAKA
-611 SGEVCYLLNNGVTDG
+611 
-626 TQAWF
+626 
-631 QTINIEGGDDF
+631 
-642 PKFHGLTVGYDEKK
+642 
-656 TPKYF
+656 
-661 NYCSGEHTWNS
+661 
-672 EPVSVIAPTC
+672 
-682 TDCGYNVY
+682 
-690 KCSKCGAKKTESNG
+690 
-704 EKALGHN
+704 
-711 CSDDGI
+711 
-717 CIRCG
+717 
-722 SFQGVQPKNGDGTKE
+722 
-737 NPYQLANYSNL
+737 
-748 VWFGQQVDKGYNRI
+748 
-762 NAILTADITAN
+762 
-773 ENLLDA
+773 
-779 EGNVTGTPAYIWTPI
+779 
-794 CKAAN
+794 
-799 SRTIYRGT
+799 
-807 FDGNGHTISGLYVP
+807 
-821 ELSSLDD
+821 
-828 CGFFGRC
+828 
-835 GGTIKNLG
+835 
-843 ITDSLFEK
+843 
-851 SISLNDCATGT
+851 
-862 FVGHGDSLCIIENC
+862 
-876 FSFSAIKGSKSSGGI
+876 
-891 AGITSGTIRN
+891 
-901 CYFAG
+901 
-906 IFLRNGD
+906 
-913 AIASEY
+913 
-919 DNYGTLKNCYYL
+919 
-931 DTCGMTSERAV
+931 
-942 SKTAEQ
+942 KTAEQ

>member
-139 HTILGLYAP
+139 HTIRGLYAP

-216 NTGTTKGCYFAGKIS
+216 NNGTTKGCYFAGKIS

-253 TCGFKSVNSENDDRA
+253 TCGFKAENDDRA

-523 GECVIE
+523 GKCVIE

-537 QADYLCG
+537 QAAYLCG

-596 LTSERAKAKTAEQFA
+596 LTSERAKA
-611 SGEVCYLLNNGVTDG
+611 
-626 TQAWF
+626 
-631 QTINIEGGDDF
+631 
-642 PKFHGLTVGYDEKK
+642 
-656 TPKYF
+656 
-661 NYCSGEHTWNS
+661 
-672 EPVSVIAPTC
+672 
-682 TDCGYNVY
+682 
-690 KCSKCGAKKTESNG
+690 
-704 EKALGHN
+704 
-711 CSDDGI
+711 
-717 CIRCG
+717 
-722 SFQGVQPKNGDGTKE
+722 
-737 NPYQLANYSNL
+737 
-748 VWFGQQVDKGYNRI
+748 
-762 NAILTADITAN
+762 
-773 ENLLDA
+773 
-779 EGNVTGTPAYIWTPI
+779 
-794 CKAAN
+794 
-799 SRTIYRGT
+799 
-807 FDGNGHTISGLYVP
+807 
-821 ELSSLDD
+821 
-828 CGFFGRC
+828 
-835 GGTIKNLG
+835 
-843 ITDSLFEK
+843 
-851 SISLNDCATGT
+851 
-862 FVGHGDSLCIIENC
+862 
-876 FSFSAIKGSKSSGGI
+876 
-891 AGITSGTIRN
+891 
-901 CYFAG
+901 
-906 IFLRNGD
+906 
-913 AIASEY
+913 
-919 DNYGTLKNCYYL
+919 
-931 DTCGMTSERAV
+931 
-942 SKTAEQ
+942 KTAEQ

-1258 DYYYVDIVGI
+1258 DYYYIDIVGI

>member
-1 MKKKA
+1 MKKNA

-279 CYLLNNGVTDGTQ
+279 CYLLNNGVMDGTQ

-523 GECVIE
+523 GECVI
-529 NCFSSAVV
+529 
-537 QADYLCG
+537 
-544 GIAGMTYGTIRNCY
+544 
-558 FAGKISVEDTSHNN
+558 
-572 ENAIAN
+572 
-578 DNNNHGTLENCY
+578 
-590 YLDTCG
+590 
-596 LTSERAKAKTAEQFA
+596 
-611 SGEVCYLLNNGVTDG
+611 
-626 TQAWF
+626 
-631 QTINIEGGDDF
+631 
-642 PKFHGLTVGYDEKK
+642 
-656 TPKYF
+656 
-661 NYCSGEHTWNS
+661 
-672 EPVSVIAPTC
+672 
-682 TDCGYNVY
+682 
-690 KCSKCGAKKTESNG
+690 
-704 EKALGHN
+704 
-711 CSDDGI
+711 
-717 CIRCG
+717 
-722 SFQGVQPKNGDGTKE
+722 
-737 NPYQLANYSNL
+737 
-748 VWFGQQVDKGYNRI
+748 
-762 NAILTADITAN
+762 
-773 ENLLDA
+773 
-779 EGNVTGTPAYIWTPI
+779 
-794 CKAAN
+794 
-799 SRTIYRGT
+799 
-807 FDGNGHTISGLYVP
+807 
-821 ELSSLDD
+821 
-828 CGFFGRC
+828 
-835 GGTIKNLG
+835 
-843 ITDSLFEK
+843 
-851 SISLNDCATGT
+851 
-862 FVGHGDSLCIIENC
+862 
-876 FSFSAIKGSKSSGGI
+876 
-891 AGITSGTIRN
+891 
-901 CYFAG
+901 
-906 IFLRNGD
+906 
-913 AIASEY
+913 
-919 DNYGTLKNCYYL
+919 
-931 DTCGMTSERAV
+931 
-942 SKTAEQ
+942 
-948 FASGEV
+948 
-954 AFLLQ
+954 
-959 DGQTDTVWG
+959 
-968 QNLAEGESRQNYPVP
+968 
-983 DGKFRVYY
+983 
-991 NEIYTGCEGKPGD
+991 
-1004 VTYAYSNDDLSHVYA
+1004 
-1019 EHTDADNDG
+1019 
-1028 RCDICSNFMDGI
+1028 
-1040 GAGLAGYSLILDGSV
+1040 
-1055 GVNFYMELSDA
+1055 
-1066 VLADDTAY
+1066 
-1074 MEFTLPSGEV
+1074 
-1084 SKVPLDK
+1084 
-1091 NNSEVISDKTYYK
+1091 
-1104 FKCQVNAAG
+1104 
-1113 MTDTIKA
+1113 
-1120 QLKSNAGNS
+1120 
-1129 KVYEYTVK
+1129 
-1137 EYSDYLFANKE
+1137 
-1148 NNVEFA
+1148 
-1154 KAYDLIKAMVNYGS
+1154 
-1168 YAQIYADYHTDRLAV
+1168 
-1183 GDKSD
+1183 
-1188 LTSVEDVTIGEEYKY
+1188 
-1203 TISGESVNANVTFAG
+1203 
-1218 ASLTL
+1218 
-1223 LSTTTLRMYFKL
+1223 
-1235 TDVDADNVTFTYHG
+1235 
-1249 IDFDKTKSG
+1249 
-1258 DYYYVDIVGI
+1258 
-1268 PADKLDD
+1268 
-1275 DCEVRVTVDNNTTF
+1275 
-1289 EVTYNPMAY
+1289 
-1298 CYNVINRETTETR
+1298 
-1311 TDALKNLIKAM
+1311 
-1322 VIYNQAADAYVA
+1322 
-1334 TIRR
+1334 